1 MWGGE
6 GRGRK
11 GRGVR
16 GGEGR
21 GEKRWRDG
29 RREEWRKEEV
39 MGGREA
45 GRMERK
51 KNGDEKVGSGG
62 RRKAPN
68 IKHVG
73 KGAR

>member
-1 MWGGE
+1 MWEGE
-6 GRGRK
+6 GRGWGEGSER
-11 GRGVR
+11 R
-16 GGEGR
+16 GGE

-29 RREEWRKEEV
+29 KREEWRKEEV

-45 GRMERK
+45 RRMERE